1 MELFKKYT
9 ADELASILDD
19 ECSLLNIDTVKN
31 NVQTKFT
38 PLKNDVLILWEDLK
52 EKSKNYKWYEEWL
65 TCCIAGFINCARA
78 NGLISKEEHKL
89 LIKYKE
95 YLK

>member
-31 NVQTKFT
+31 NGQTKFT

-78 NGLISKEEHKL
+78 NGLIGKEEHKL

>member
-1 MELFKKYT
+1 MGLFKKYM
-9 ADELASILDD
+9 AEELASILDE

-31 NVQTKFT
+31 GDITKFA
-38 PLKNDVLILWEDLK
+38 PLKNDVLLLWEDLK

-65 TCCIAGFINCARA
+65 TCCIAGFVNCARA

>member
-1 MELFKKYT
+1 MDVYIMELFKKYMV
-9 ADELASILDD
+9 EESVSILD
-19 ECSLLNIDTVKN
+19 EERS
-31 NVQTKFT
+31 
-38 PLKNDVLILWEDLK
+38 LKNDILHLWEDLK

-65 TCCIAGFINCARA
+65 TCCIAGFVNCARA